1 MLPMCGNY
9 FLYVFGGYMTILSE
23 AIIYIWLLPLVLF
36 IVIPLMVQCFHQ
48 VFRLTHF
55 MFAGGSEVEAEAAS
69 TIPDGNLGKIS

>member
-1 MLPMCGNY
+1 
-9 FLYVFGGYMTILSE
+9 MTILSE

-36 IVIPLMVQCFHQ
+36 IIIPLMVQCFHL

-55 MFAGGSEVEAEAAS
+55 MFAGGSHVEAAS